1 MTMSS
6 KKKAVVAVVGAAV
19 VVFAGALAYALSPTP
34 TRAIAPSSATDPVAL
49 NQLVEQGRY
58 VATASDCIACHTA
71 EGGKAFAGG
80 HAIQSPIGN
89 MYSTNITPDKATG
102 IGSYTLADF
111 DRALRHGIR
120 QDGSTLYPAMP
131 YPSYAKMSDQDV
143 RALYAYFM
151 HGVQPVNAA
160 NHANDIT
167 WPLSIRW
174 PVAIWRKQFAP
185 ADMAPLELSKYQS
198 EQLARG
204 AYLVQGAGHCG
215 SCHTPRASSQQEL
228 ALSELDKD
236 GKAYLA
242 GGPVIDGW
250 HAVNLRG
257 DKVDGLGD
265 WSEQD
270 IVDTLKTGR
279 NGRTAV
285 VGSPMNDVVAHST
298 QNLNDADLHA
308 MAAYLKSL
316 PATGASKST
325 FLASDDTAKALRA
338 GQDGERGAQL
348 YLDNC
353 AACHRTDG
361 KSNAIT
367 FPALPGNPTV
377 LADDPSTL
385 IRLVLAGSRLPSTHE
400 RPSNLGM
407 PGFAWRLSDD
417 ETAQLV
423 TFVRNSWGNHARAA
437 TASDVASVRKALQ
450 KDGARDDDKGD
461 SH

>member
-1 MTMSS
+1 MSS
-6 KKKAVVAVVGAAV
+6 RKKAMVAVVGAAV
-19 VVFAGALAYALSPTP
+19 VVFAGALAYALTPTP
-34 TRAIAPSSATDPVAL
+34 TRAIAPAADADGAA
-49 NQLVEQGRY
+49 LVEAGRY

-71 EGGKAFAGG
+71 VGGKAFAGG
-80 HAIQSPIGN
+80 HAIQSPIGS

-102 IGSYTLADF
+102 IGNYTLADF
-111 DRALRHGIR
+111 ERAVRHGIR

-151 HGVQPVNAA
+151 HGVEPVNVA

-185 ADMAPLELSKYQS
+185 ADMAPLDPSAYQDARI
-198 EQLARG
+198 ARG

-215 SCHTPRASSQQEL
+215 SCHTPRAASQQEL
-228 ALSELDKD
+228 ALSELGAG

-257 DKVDGLGD
+257 DKVDGLGE

-270 IVDTLKTGR
+270 IVDTLKTAR
-279 NGRTAV
+279 NKRTAV

-298 QNLNDADLHA
+298 QNLSDADLHA
-308 MAAYLKSL
+308 IAAYLKSL
-316 PATGASKST
+316 PATGATKAT
-325 FLASDDTAKALRA
+325 FVASDDTAKALRA

-377 LADDPSTL
+377 LSDDPSTL

-400 RPSNLGM
+400 RPSDLAM
-407 PGFAWRLSDD
+407 PGFAWRLSDQ

-423 TFVRNSWGNHARAA
+423 TFVRNSWGNHAPAA
-437 TASDVASVRKALQ
+437 TASEVASVRKALA
-450 KDGARDDDKGD
+450 KDGAQGDDKAD
-461 SH
+461 STH